1 MSAELPV
8 DTTAD
13 TADTAAESATAA
25 ADAPARAEAAPR
37 GSGEAGPGYNIRG
50 QQGRVIDGLGQA
62 IVGGRYR
69 PGDVLPKESELIAEF
84 GVSRTSVREA
94 MKVLAAKGL
103 VETRQRVG
111 TRVRARE
118 LWSAFDSDLL
128 LWNYAQG
135 RGADVMRDL
144 VELRQ
149 ILEPAAAK
157 LAAVRATVNDVR
169 DLERAHAEMAAS
181 VERAGEYAAS
191 DVRFH
196 MAVYAAS
203 HNELMQRFGQL
214 VAESMR
220 LSFELQQRAHDAAP
234 DLARDAAAHHA
245 VLTAIRRGDP
255 ADATERMLDVVLDGK
270 AALIDALGAPVSGA
284 DGR

>member
-1 MSAELPV
+1 MSAEQPV
-8 DTTAD
+8 EPPARTAD
-13 TADTAAESATAA
+13 
-25 ADAPARAEAAPR
+25 
-37 GSGEAGPGYNIRG
+37 AGAGYNIRG
-50 QQGRVIDGLGQA
+50 QQGRVIDSLGQA
-62 IVGGRYR
+62 IVGGRYQ
-69 PGDVLPKESELIAEF
+69 PGDVLPKEAELIAEF

-111 TRVRARE
+111 TRVRPRE

-128 LWNYAQG
+128 VWNYAQG
-135 RGADVMRDL
+135 LGSDVMRDL
-144 VELRQ
+144 IELRQ
-149 ILEPAAAK
+149 ILEPSAAK
-157 LAAVRATVNDVR
+157 LAAVRATMTDVR
-169 DLERAHAEMAAS
+169 SMERAHADMVGS
-181 VERAGEYAAS
+181 VERAADYASS

-220 LSFELQQRAHDAAP
+220 LSFELQQHALNDAAP
-234 DLARDAAAHHA
+234 DLAQDAAAHYA

-255 ADATERMLDVVLDGK
+255 ADATDRMLDVVLDGK
-270 AALIDALGAPVSGA
+270 AALIDALGSL
-284 DGR
+284 DGSPER

>member
-1 MSAELPV
+1 MSAEQPLEPPV
-8 DTTAD
+8 RTAVQ
-13 TADTAAESATAA
+13 
-25 ADAPARAEAAPR
+25 
-37 GSGEAGPGYNIRG
+37 AGAGYNIRG

-118 LWSAFDSDLL
+118 MWSAFDSDLL
-128 LWNYAQG
+128 VWNYAQG
-135 RGADVMRDL
+135 QGADVMRDL
-144 VELRQ
+144 IELRQ
-149 ILEPAAAK
+149 ILEPSAAK
-157 LAAVRATVNDVR
+157 LAAVRASVA
-169 DLERAHAEMAAS
+169 DLRSMERAHADMAGS
-181 VERAGEYAAS
+181 IERAADYAAS

-203 HNELMQRFGQL
+203 HNELLQRFGQL

-220 LSFELQQRAHDAAP
+220 LSFELQQQAHDDAAP
-234 DLARDAAAHHA
+234 DLAQDAASHYA

-255 ADATERMLDVVLDGK
+255 ADATDRMLDVVLDGK
-270 AALIDALGAPVSGA
+270 AALIDALGSLDATPE
-284 DGR
+284 R

>member
-1 MSAELPV
+1 MSAETPI
-8 DTTAD
+8 DPA
-13 TADTAAESATAA
+13 
-25 ADAPARAEAAPR
+25 ARAGA
-37 GSGEAGPGYNIRG
+37 GSGPGYNIRG

-69 PGDVLPKESELIAEF
+69 PGDVLPKEAELIAEF

-128 LWNYAQG
+128 QWNYAQG
-135 RGADVMRDL
+135 NGADVMRDL
-144 VELRQ
+144 IELRQ
-149 ILEPAAAK
+149 ILEPSAAK
-157 LAAVRATVNDVR
+157 LAAVRASMADLR
-169 DLERAHAEMAAS
+169 RLERAHTDMTDAVGDAS
-181 VERAGEYAAS
+181 DYAAS

-196 MAVYAAS
+196 MAIYAAS
-203 HNELMQRFGQL
+203 HNELLQRFGQL

-220 LSFELQQRAHDAAP
+220 LSFELQQRAHDDER
-234 DLARDAAAHHA
+234 DLAEDAAAHSA
-245 VLTAIRRGDP
+245 VLAAIRRGDP
-255 ADATERMLDVVLDGK
+255 AEATDRMLDVVLEGK
-270 AALIDALGAPVSGA
+270 AALIDALGSLDDDARG
-284 DGR
+284 